1 MHSYQYCINPCLCSI
16 NSDKVCYY
24 HHVVFVAALFFL
36 QSNQP
41 DFFFYKA
48 PTIDTKRWGGR
59 KTQSISEHWARTTGS
74 SFLCQN
80 LPSFQQNLKLNKFSL
95 RGQLLRPPYLV
106 PTMCGGLH
114 AKFQDSRI
122 NNKKGPPPF
131 HCLGQIMEYNSVWS
145 AFHWGS
151 FLILPR

>member
-1 MHSYQYCINPCLCSI
+1 MKYKFRQGLLLPSHGFWCGP
-16 NSDKVCYY
+16 
-24 HHVVFVAALFFL
+24 FFPAV
-36 QSNQP
+36 QSAW
-41 DFFFYKA
+41 FFFYKA

-80 LPSFQQNLKLNKFSL
+80 LPFFQQNLKLNKFSL

-131 HCLGQIMEYNSVWS
+131 HSIWWIREYNSVW
-145 AFHWGS
+145 
-151 FLILPR
+151 